1 MDKVLVEKDAGSEG
15 PECTG
20 QEACFVLFQKE
31 IRGISDPDF
40 EYIKVTREKLLGTCE
55 QCHCFLLKET

>member
-1 MDKVLVEKDAGSEG
+1 MYWARSLLCSFPK
-15 PECTG
+15 
-20 QEACFVLFQKE
+20 KE

-40 EYIKVTREKLLGTCE
+40 EWIKVTREKLLGTCE